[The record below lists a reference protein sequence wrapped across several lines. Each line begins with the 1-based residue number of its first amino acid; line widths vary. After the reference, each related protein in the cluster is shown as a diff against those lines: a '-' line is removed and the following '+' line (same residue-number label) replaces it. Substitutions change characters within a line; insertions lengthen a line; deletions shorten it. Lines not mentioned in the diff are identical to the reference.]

1 MKRLQELVAV
11 GDGLTEG
18 ATESGASE
26 TSIDLNLEGLQ
37 GGNEGLALD

>member
-18 ATESGASE
+18 AGTSE
-26 TSIDLNLEGLQ
+26 TPIDPNLEGLQ

>member
-18 ATESGASE
+18 ATESGTSE
-26 TSIDLNLEGLQ
+26 TPIDLNLECLQ